1 MKTAKRLLTAA
12 LAVLFTFMCAL
23 PAMADEEA
31 TPEKTYTLTIDNSE
45 ANHTYEAYQIFAG
58 TFSTETVKDVTEGY
72 LSDINWGTGVVNESG
87 DGYNAMIT
95 ALTEAKLYDSGET
108 MVEGVNDATKVAMA
122 LSKLENK
129 AQEVDAFN
137 EIVGAH
143 LTSTCAKATESQD
156 KKTQVFEGLTA
167 GYYLVKDVDNSLK
180 DQQNQSYTKYLVKL
194 VDTTTISVK
203 SQSMNLHK
211 FIVEDGKEV
220 KANNAAMGETV
231 STAAREAEVKRH
243 RKENFKATLRVFFGR
258 GILSKVCF
266 VILVA
271 FILVAVIGP
280 FLLSDP
286 YSQSVLQK
294 LSDPSQEHFLG
305 TDQLGRDLLTRVVWG
320 ARISMVTGLLS
331 AFWAALIGTAL
342 GLVAGYF
349 QGIVGNII
357 MRITDALLSIPPLIL
372 TMVLSA
378 VCGGSILS
386 ISLIIA
392 VSSVPGYVR
401 MIYSQVLSLRESDY
415 VTASGLIGQNSFM
428 ILVKHLLPNCFAT
441 LIVMF
446 TMSVGANVMIEAGLS
461 YLGVGITAPTPAWGT
476 MISEGYMYLTICP
489 RLALIPGICLMLLII
504 SLSVVGDGLRDAL
517 DPKLRGKL

>member
-1 MKTAKRLLTAA
+1 M
-12 LAVLFTFMCAL
+12 
-23 PAMADEEA
+23 
-31 TPEKTYTLTIDNSE
+31 S
-45 ANHTYEAYQIFAG
+45 
-58 TFSTETVKDVTEGY
+58 
-72 LSDINWGTGVVNESG
+72 
-87 DGYNAMIT
+87 
-95 ALTEAKLYDSGET
+95 
-108 MVEGVNDATKVAMA
+108 
-122 LSKLENK
+122 
-129 AQEVDAFN
+129 
-137 EIVGAH
+137 
-143 LTSTCAKATESQD
+143 
-156 KKTQVFEGLTA
+156 
-167 GYYLVKDVDNSLK
+167 
-180 DQQNQSYTKYLVKL
+180 
-194 VDTTTISVK
+194 
-203 SQSMNLHK
+203 
-211 FIVEDGKEV
+211 
-220 KANNAAMGETV
+220 ETV

-271 FILVAVIGP
+271 FILVAIIGP

>member
-1 MKTAKRLLTAA
+1 M
-12 LAVLFTFMCAL
+12 
-23 PAMADEEA
+23 
-31 TPEKTYTLTIDNSE
+31 S
-45 ANHTYEAYQIFAG
+45 
-58 TFSTETVKDVTEGY
+58 
-72 LSDINWGTGVVNESG
+72 
-87 DGYNAMIT
+87 
-95 ALTEAKLYDSGET
+95 
-108 MVEGVNDATKVAMA
+108 
-122 LSKLENK
+122 
-129 AQEVDAFN
+129 
-137 EIVGAH
+137 
-143 LTSTCAKATESQD
+143 
-156 KKTQVFEGLTA
+156 
-167 GYYLVKDVDNSLK
+167 
-180 DQQNQSYTKYLVKL
+180 
-194 VDTTTISVK
+194 
-203 SQSMNLHK
+203 
-211 FIVEDGKEV
+211 
-220 KANNAAMGETV
+220 ETV

-461 YLGVGITAPTPAWGT
+461 YLGVGITAPTLERNAGCAWSPDCYDLPGT
-476 MISEGYMYLTICP
+476 HDKLGPCVYSGQSALRSHPQAPQMHEKRS
-489 RLALIPGICLMLLII
+489 LANWCAGPG
-504 SLSVVGDGLRDAL
+504 GRRHPG
-517 DPKLRGKL
+517 P

>member
-1 MKTAKRLLTAA
+1 M
-12 LAVLFTFMCAL
+12 
-23 PAMADEEA
+23 
-31 TPEKTYTLTIDNSE
+31 S
-45 ANHTYEAYQIFAG
+45 
-58 TFSTETVKDVTEGY
+58 
-72 LSDINWGTGVVNESG
+72 
-87 DGYNAMIT
+87 
-95 ALTEAKLYDSGET
+95 
-108 MVEGVNDATKVAMA
+108 
-122 LSKLENK
+122 
-129 AQEVDAFN
+129 
-137 EIVGAH
+137 
-143 LTSTCAKATESQD
+143 
-156 KKTQVFEGLTA
+156 
-167 GYYLVKDVDNSLK
+167 
-180 DQQNQSYTKYLVKL
+180 
-194 VDTTTISVK
+194 
-203 SQSMNLHK
+203 
-211 FIVEDGKEV
+211 
-220 KANNAAMGETV
+220 ETV

-489 RLALIPGICLMLLII
+489 RLTLIPGICLMLLII

>member
-1 MKTAKRLLTAA
+1 M
-12 LAVLFTFMCAL
+12 
-23 PAMADEEA
+23 
-31 TPEKTYTLTIDNSE
+31 S
-45 ANHTYEAYQIFAG
+45 
-58 TFSTETVKDVTEGY
+58 
-72 LSDINWGTGVVNESG
+72 
-87 DGYNAMIT
+87 
-95 ALTEAKLYDSGET
+95 
-108 MVEGVNDATKVAMA
+108 
-122 LSKLENK
+122 
-129 AQEVDAFN
+129 
-137 EIVGAH
+137 
-143 LTSTCAKATESQD
+143 
-156 KKTQVFEGLTA
+156 
-167 GYYLVKDVDNSLK
+167 
-180 DQQNQSYTKYLVKL
+180 
-194 VDTTTISVK
+194 
-203 SQSMNLHK
+203 
-211 FIVEDGKEV
+211 
-220 KANNAAMGETV
+220 ETV

-476 MISEGYMYLTICP
+476 MISEGHMYLTICP

>member
-1 MKTAKRLLTAA
+1 M
-12 LAVLFTFMCAL
+12 
-23 PAMADEEA
+23 
-31 TPEKTYTLTIDNSE
+31 S
-45 ANHTYEAYQIFAG
+45 
-58 TFSTETVKDVTEGY
+58 
-72 LSDINWGTGVVNESG
+72 
-87 DGYNAMIT
+87 
-95 ALTEAKLYDSGET
+95 
-108 MVEGVNDATKVAMA
+108 
-122 LSKLENK
+122 
-129 AQEVDAFN
+129 
-137 EIVGAH
+137 
-143 LTSTCAKATESQD
+143 
-156 KKTQVFEGLTA
+156 
-167 GYYLVKDVDNSLK
+167 
-180 DQQNQSYTKYLVKL
+180 
-194 VDTTTISVK
+194 
-203 SQSMNLHK
+203 
-211 FIVEDGKEV
+211 
-220 KANNAAMGETV
+220 ETV

-441 LIVMF
+441 
-446 TMSVGANVMIEAGLS
+446 
-461 YLGVGITAPTPAWGT
+461 
-476 MISEGYMYLTICP
+476 
-489 RLALIPGICLMLLII
+489 
-504 SLSVVGDGLRDAL
+504 
-517 DPKLRGKL
+517 

>member
-1 MKTAKRLLTAA
+1 M
-12 LAVLFTFMCAL
+12 
-23 PAMADEEA
+23 
-31 TPEKTYTLTIDNSE
+31 S
-45 ANHTYEAYQIFAG
+45 
-58 TFSTETVKDVTEGY
+58 
-72 LSDINWGTGVVNESG
+72 
-87 DGYNAMIT
+87 
-95 ALTEAKLYDSGET
+95 
-108 MVEGVNDATKVAMA
+108 
-122 LSKLENK
+122 
-129 AQEVDAFN
+129 
-137 EIVGAH
+137 
-143 LTSTCAKATESQD
+143 
-156 KKTQVFEGLTA
+156 
-167 GYYLVKDVDNSLK
+167 
-180 DQQNQSYTKYLVKL
+180 
-194 VDTTTISVK
+194 
-203 SQSMNLHK
+203 
-211 FIVEDGKEV
+211 
-220 KANNAAMGETV
+220 ETV

-476 MISEGYMYLTICP
+476 MNSEGYMYLTICP